1 MSEWREMLA
10 NDDRVRDIA
19 HNEAIYAAQCAC
31 DYVESL
37 CETRDQKGAVAACK
51 GAIGKPKRR
60 NHRDCRKADSNW
72 NGSCACGGGIKRIQQ
87 SVVQFPAESRK
98 PHS

>member
-10 NDDRVRDIA
+10 NDERVRNIA

-31 DYVESL
+31 DFVEAL

-51 GAIGKPKRR
+51 GAIGKLMREEK
-60 NHRDCRKADSNW
+60 S
-72 NGSCACGGGIKRIQQ
+72 
-87 SVVQFPAESRK
+87 
-98 PHS
+98 